1 LVERIN
7 KLEANNRMDDIWSYV
22 LLGENTFNIFKD
34 KGANAVEIFEYCKIL
49 KNELFG
55 VLF

>member
-1 LVERIN
+1 
-7 KLEANNRMDDIWSYV
+7 V